1 MSSGYRLGR
10 DAAVEDRVDLRASE
24 GDETSA
30 LDVELER
37 ALRRSKE
44 NMDRVVAKA
53 DRLRRELRRP
63 DSYPQIRAA
72 LTKEK
77 LGA

>member
-1 MSSGYRLGR
+1 MSSGYRFGR
-10 DAAVEDRVDLRASE
+10 DGVAEDRVDLRTAD
-24 GDETSA
+24 DEEASA
-30 LDVELER
+30 LDELER